1 MAADH
6 TPQMMETKV
15 HAYFLRLNEFDRNTG
30 DTSDAGEDGPD
41 CTGSSHGSRLVKKIT
56 FMIAASPR

>member
-1 MAADH
+1 
-6 TPQMMETKV
+6 MMETKV